1 MNQLATRPGTAL
13 RLTEASYLDALEHP
27 LTVLPAQMRSAV
39 FKLWVS
45 HRFIK
50 DLESSLPITATLAI
64 WIEDWGLHP
73 DDAETICKRLTNPIR
88 MAKHKWASDLITD
101 MAEEAEKLMQIRA
114 KKEADKPKLPEP
126 FTPADEQT
134 QAELKAMLASFGLP
148 IPKDDI
154 GNKPNEPKN
163 SR

>member
-13 RLTEASYLDALEHP
+13 RLSEASYLEALEHP

-50 DLESSLPITATLAI
+50 DLETSLPITATLAI

-73 DDAETICKRLTNPIR
+73 DDAEAICKRLTNPIR

-101 MAEEAEKLMQIRA
+101 MAEEAEKLMQVRA
-114 KKEADKPKLPEP
+114 KKEAEAIPKLTESKEP
-126 FTPADEQT
+126 IDPAT
-134 QAELKAMLASFGLP
+134 QAELKAMIEKMKAG
-148 IPKDDI
+148 I
-154 GNKPNEPKN
+154 GTPVIDKP
-163 SR
+163 R